1 MRNHYAVTSQGGELD
16 LNKQV
21 CFALYRASRALTQLY
36 RPLLDEL
43 DLTYPQ
49 YLALLVLWEHGPMTV
64 RALGQTLD
72 LDSGTLSP
80 MLKRLAAREV
90 IERKR
95 SAADERSVVVHL
107 TERGDA
113 LRAQAAAIPDRVAD
127 STVLDADQLTAL
139 RDNLTALTD
148 AVNAHR
154 AKGES

>member
-1 MRNHYAVTSQGGELD
+1 MTSQGGELD

-49 YLALLVLWEHGPMTV
+49 YLVLLVLWERGPITV
-64 RALGQTLD
+64 RELGQVLD

-80 MLKRLAAREV
+80 MLKRLATRGV

-95 SAADERSVVVHL
+95 SAEDERSVVVHL
-107 TERGDA
+107 TEQGDE
-113 LRAQAAAIPDRVAD
+113 LREQASAIPERAAG
-127 STVLDADQLTAL
+127 STSLDADELSTL
-139 RDNLTALTD
+139 RDSLITLTD
-148 AVNAHR
+148 AVNARR
-154 AKGES
+154 AHERGH

>member
-1 MRNHYAVTSQGGELD
+1 MTSQGGALD

-49 YLALLVLWEHGPMTV
+49 YLVLLVLWERGPTTV
-64 RALGQTLD
+64 RELGQALD

-80 MLKRLAAREV
+80 MLKRLATRGI

-95 SAADERSVVVHL
+95 SESDERSVVVHL
-107 TERGDA
+107 TEQGDE
-113 LRAQAAAIPDRVAD
+113 LREQAAAVPERAAG
-127 STVLDADQLTAL
+127 STSLDPSELLAL
-139 RDNLTALTD
+139 RDSLTTLTD
-148 AVNAHR
+148 AVNARR
-154 AKGES
+154 AHERGTS

>member
-1 MRNHYAVTSQGGELD
+1 MTSQGGELD

-49 YLALLVLWEHGPMTV
+49 YLVLLVLWERGPITV
-64 RALGQTLD
+64 RELGQALD

-80 MLKRLAAREV
+80 MLKRLATRGV

-95 SAADERSVVVHL
+95 SAEDERSVVVHL
-107 TERGDA
+107 TEQGDE
-113 LRAQAAAIPDRVAD
+113 LREQASAIPERAAG
-127 STVLDADQLTAL
+127 STSLDADELCTL
-139 RDNLTALTD
+139 RDSLITLTD
-148 AVNAHR
+148 AVNARR
-154 AKGES
+154 AHERGH

>member
-1 MRNHYAVTSQGGELD
+1 MTSEGGELD

-49 YLALLVLWEHGPMTV
+49 YLVLLVLWERGPMSV
-64 RALGQTLD
+64 RALGQALD

-80 MLKRLAAREV
+80 MLKRLAARGV

-95 SAADERSVVVHL
+95 SAEDERSVVVHL
-107 TERGDA
+107 TEQGDA
-113 LRAQAAAIPDRVAD
+113 LREQAGAIPDRVAG
-127 STVLDADQLTAL
+127 TAALDVDQLTVL
-139 RDNLTALTD
+139 RDSLTALTD
-148 AVNAHR
+148 VVNAHR

>member
-1 MRNHYAVTSQGGELD
+1 MTQGGELD

-49 YLALLVLWEHGPMTV
+49 YLVLLVLWERGPITV
-64 RALGQTLD
+64 RELGQALD

-80 MLKRLAAREV
+80 MLKRLATRGV

-107 TERGDA
+107 TEQGDE
-113 LRAQAAAIPDRVAD
+113 LREQACAIPERAAD
-127 STVLDADQLTAL
+127 STSLDADELTTL
-139 RDNLTALTD
+139 RDCLITLTD
-148 AVNAHR
+148 AVNARR
-154 AKGES
+154 AHEREH

>member
-1 MRNHYAVTSQGGELD
+1 MTSQGGELD

-49 YLALLVLWEHGPMTV
+49 YLALLVLWERGPMTV
-64 RALGQTLD
+64 RELGHVLD

-80 MLKRLAAREV
+80 MLKRLATRGV

-95 SAADERSVVVHL
+95 SEEDERSVVVHL

-113 LRAQAAAIPDRVAD
+113 LREQASAIPDRVAG
-127 STVLDADQLTAL
+127 SAALDVEQLTAL
-139 RDNLTALTD
+139 RDSLAALTD
-148 AVNAHR
+148 AVNAR
-154 AKGES
+154 RTATRGNPE

>member
-1 MRNHYAVTSQGGELD
+1 MTSQGGELD

-49 YLALLVLWEHGPMTV
+49 YLVLLVLWERGPTTV
-64 RALGQTLD
+64 RELGQALD

-80 MLKRLAAREV
+80 MLKRLATRGV

-95 SAADERSVVVHL
+95 SDSDERSVVVHL
-107 TERGDA
+107 TEQGDE
-113 LRAQAAAIPDRVAD
+113 LREQAAAVPERAAG
-127 STVLDADQLTAL
+127 STSLDPSELLAL
-139 RDNLTALTD
+139 RDSLTTLTD
-148 AVNAHR
+148 AVNARR
-154 AKGES
+154 AHERGTP